1 MWKFLKA
8 NLSREDVVTCL
19 EAILAGEAYVW
30 SDFTDVPIQDPD
42 LDKIRLQVLALEQ
55 THPPGPDDY
64 NLNPEGQAVIRSIIR
79 ELQDPA

>member
-1 MWKFLKA
+1 MWKLLKA
-8 NLSREDVVTCL
+8 SLSREDVVTCL
-19 EAILAGEAYVW
+19 EAILAGESYVW

-64 NLNPEGQAVIRSIIR
+64 NLNTEGQEIVRTLIRQLR
-79 ELQDPA
+79 DPA